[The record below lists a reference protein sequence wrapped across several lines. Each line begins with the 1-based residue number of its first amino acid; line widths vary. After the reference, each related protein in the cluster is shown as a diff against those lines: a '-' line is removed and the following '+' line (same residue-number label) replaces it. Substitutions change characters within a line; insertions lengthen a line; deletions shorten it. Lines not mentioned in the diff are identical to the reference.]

1 MSGYKNPLGAAVPSL
16 TCPAIVA
23 QPLVSDNIIALQ
35 ASHTTMTD
43 RDTTLVASI
52 DIGTTSSRAILFNRK
67 GEEIA
72 KHQIEYSTTA
82 NTTADGETKIFS
94 AEGITITATENLEI
108 EDDKDSKGPTLRFPN
123 PGWVEV
129 KPAHVLANGIQ
140 CLAACIISLDN
151 INEAREAK
159 GEKPYSIKSIGV
171 ANMRETTI
179 VWDKT
184 TGRSLNYGIV
194 WNDTRTAEIVNKK
207 KATVPA
213 EKLEELRHK
222 NGVPMSTYFSA
233 SKLRWL
239 IDNDEEVKATYEKGE
254 LMFGTIDTWLIYHM
268 TKQNAFVSDVTNAA
282 RTMFMNISTF
292 EYDDELLAFWDID
305 RKKVALP
312 KIVSSSEH
320 YGDFKTPELG
330 PLGYPGALSEA
341 AREKLS
347 SIEGI
352 PLCGCLGDQSA
363 SLVGQL
369 ALKQGAAKC
378 TYGTGCFLLYNTGK
392 KTLISKAGALTTVGF
407 WFPALAEKENHPHYA
422 LEGSIAVAGS
432 VVQWLRDNLKLINQA
447 QDIGPLANQV
457 ENSGGVVFVPA
468 FSGLFAPYWDSEA
481 RGTILG
487 LTQYTTASH
496 IARAA
501 LEGVCYQARAIL
513 KAMASDA
520 GAQGDFLEQSVG
532 TYEKAPLSLLAVD
545 GGMSKSDEVMQI
557 QADILGP
564 CVTVRRS
571 PNAEATAL
579 GAAIAAGLAEKE
591 ASNRLWDDL
600 DDVVASIGGESQGDF
615 VSQSDQTIRRSHW
628 TLWERAVE
636 RAKGWIAD

>member
-1 MSGYKNPLGAAVPSL
+1 
-16 TCPAIVA
+16 
-23 QPLVSDNIIALQ
+23 
-35 ASHTTMTD
+35 MTD
-43 RDTTLVASI
+43 REHSLIASI

-67 GEEIA
+67 GQEVA

-94 AEGITITATENLEI
+94 AEGITISANEDLEI
-108 EDDKDSKGPTLRFPN
+108 EDDHDSRGPTLRFPN

-129 KPAHVLANGIQ
+129 KPAHVLANGVQ
-140 CLAACIISLDN
+140 CLAACIITLEK
-151 INEAREAK
+151 INAERESK
-159 GEKPYSIKSIGV
+159 GEKPLKVTAIGI

-179 VWDKT
+179 VWDKK

-194 WNDTRTAEIVNKK
+194 WNDTRTADIVHKK
-207 KATVPA
+207 KASVSAETL
-213 EKLEELRHK
+213 EKLRQK
-222 NGVPMSTYFSA
+222 CGVPLSTYFSA

-239 IDNDEEVKATYEKGE
+239 IDNDEEVKALYEKGE

-268 TKQNAFVSDVTNAA
+268 TKEHAHVSDVTNAS
-282 RTMFMNISTF
+282 RTMFMDIQTF
-292 EYDDELLAFWDID
+292 QYDDELLALWDID
-305 RKKVALP
+305 SKKVTLP
-312 KIVSSSEH
+312 KIVSSAEH
-320 YGDFKTPELG
+320 YGTFSVPEIDSLG
-330 PLGYPGALSEA
+330 FAGALSSTA
-341 AREKLS
+341 IEKLNTLKGVPIS
-347 SIEGI
+347 
-352 PLCGCLGDQSA
+352 GCLGDQSA

-392 KTLISKAGALTTVGF
+392 KTLVSTQGALTTVGF
-407 WFPALAEKENHPHYA
+407 WFPALGESENYAHYA

-432 VVQWLRDNLKLINQA
+432 VVQWLRDNLKLINA
-447 QDIGPLANQV
+447 ASDIGPLANQV
-457 ENSGGVVFVPA
+457 PNSGGVVFVPA

-520 GAQGDFLEQSVG
+520 GADGDFLEQAEG

-579 GAAIAAGLAEKE
+579 GAAIAAGLAEKD
-591 ASNRLWDDL
+591 ASKRLWDDL

-615 VSQSDQTIRRSHW
+615 KSKSIDTERRAHW

-636 RAKGWIAD
+636 RAKGWIQE